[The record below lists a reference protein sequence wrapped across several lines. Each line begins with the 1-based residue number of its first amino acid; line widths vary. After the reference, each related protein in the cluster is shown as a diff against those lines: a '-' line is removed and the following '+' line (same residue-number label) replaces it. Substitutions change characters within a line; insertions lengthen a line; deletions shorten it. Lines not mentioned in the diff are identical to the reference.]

1 MQRQVLQALVD
12 GDLVRTNRLRSVAKQ
27 DFRSFRLFFG
37 RANAHQQ
44 DELAANQLSFKM
56 PDALA
61 CKRASHLGSDPP
73 GSKGPNGRGTAGPYQ
88 LSPRLDDEPCGKSGA
103 GED

>member
-1 MQRQVLQALVD
+1 
-12 GDLVRTNRLRSVAKQ
+12 
-27 DFRSFRLFFG
+27 
-37 RANAHQQ
+37 
-44 DELAANQLSFKM
+44 M